1 MIEFI
6 NRMTGTRMWVADDR
20 VEEYKAA
27 GHTLAVDTPD
37 DEKPT
42 KPAKRRRRKDDNDI
56 CDGSGR

>member
-1 MIEFI
+1 MIKLI
-6 NRMTGTRMWVADDR
+6 NCRTNTVMWVADSR
-20 VEEYKAA
+20 VDEYLAA

>member
-6 NRMTGTRMWVADDR
+6 NRMTGTRMWVADSR
-20 VEEYKAA
+20 VDEYLAA

-42 KPAKRRRRKDDNDI
+42 KPTKRRRRKDDNDI
-56 CDGSGR
+56 CDGSGC

>member
-1 MIEFI
+1 
-6 NRMTGTRMWVADDR
+6 MWVADSR
-20 VEEYKAA
+20 VDEYLAA

-56 CDGSGR
+56 CDGSGC